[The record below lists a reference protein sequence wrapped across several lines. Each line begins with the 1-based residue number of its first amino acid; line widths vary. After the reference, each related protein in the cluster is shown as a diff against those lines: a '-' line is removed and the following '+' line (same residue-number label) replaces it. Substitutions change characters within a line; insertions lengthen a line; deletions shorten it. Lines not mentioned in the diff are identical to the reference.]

1 MTSIRT
7 PAMRWLGKI
16 WTIAL
21 LAPGTLI
28 DWLSRTFWDAT
39 VLRLA
44 LQSLRNRWLT
54 ALLTVLAIAFS
65 VILLL
70 GVEKIRT
77 GAKSSFANTI
87 SGTDVIVG
95 ARSGG
100 IQLLLYSV
108 FRIGN
113 ATNNMTWRSY
123 EDIRKRR
130 EVDWIIPLSLGDSHR
145 GFRVLGTTQE
155 YFDRYK
161 FRQGRTLVFTTG
173 QRFDDLFDAVI
184 GADVAAALGYKV
196 GDRIVV
202 AHGAA
207 RVNMQKHDDKP
218 FRVSG
223 ILAKTGT
230 PVDRTVHVS
239 LEAIEAIH
247 IDWQG
252 GMRRTDRT
260 VTADEVRRMDLRP
273 RAITAAMVGLKSKL
287 AIFKLQ
293 RYVNTYRSEPLSAI
307 LPGATLYEL
316 WGLVGTAETALM
328 AVSVMV
334 VITALLGMVT
344 MIFATL
350 NERRREIAILR
361 SVGAG
366 PRTVIGLLVSEAGIL
381 TLAGVIVGVI
391 STYVLLFVLRP
402 FIDAYYGLYLGISAP
417 TLAEFG
423 ALAAIVV
430 GGVLAGLLPALRAY
444 QYSLADGMTVR
455 S

>member
-1 MTSIRT
+1 MTVI
-7 PAMRWLGKI
+7 
-16 WTIAL
+16 
-21 LAPGTLI
+21 
-28 DWLSRTFWDAT
+28 
-39 VLRLA
+39 RLA

-54 ALLTVLAIAFS
+54 ALLTVLAIAVS
-65 VILLL
+65 VVLLL
-70 GVEKIRT
+70 GVEKVRN
-77 GAKSSFANTI
+77 GAKASFANTI
-87 SGTDVIVG
+87 SGTDLVVG

-123 EDIRKRR
+123 EDIASRP
-130 EVDWIIPLSLGDSHR
+130 EVNWIIPLSLGDSHR

-161 FRQGRTLVFTTG
+161 FRQGRSLKFQSG
-173 QRFDDLFDAVI
+173 KRFDDLFDAAV
-184 GADVAAALGYKV
+184 GADVAAELGYKV
-196 GDRIVV
+196 GDKIIV
-202 AHGAA
+202 AHGLG
-207 RVNMQKHDDKP
+207 RIGLNKHDDKP

-223 ILAKTGT
+223 VLAKTGT

-247 IDWQG
+247 VDWQG
-252 GMRRTDRT
+252 GARRTDRT
-260 VTADEVRRMDLRP
+260 VTADEVRTMRLRP
-273 RAITAAMVGLKSKL
+273 KAVTAAMVGLKSKL

-293 RYVNTYRSEPLSAI
+293 RYVNNYRSEPLSAI

-316 WGLVGTAETALM
+316 WGLVGTAETALKV
-328 AVSVMV
+328 VSFMV
-334 VITALLGMVT
+334 VVTAILGMMT
-344 MIFATL
+344 MILATL

-381 TLAGVIVGVI
+381 TLAGVIAGLVA
-391 STYVLLFVLRP
+391 TYALLFALRP
-402 FIDAYYGLYLGISAP
+402 AIDSAYGLYLDIAAP
-417 TLAEFG
+417 GSGELM

-444 QYSLADGMTVR
+444 QHSLADGMTVR